1 MGIYWITSRKLVMDI
16 SAGRNKMRKRETVV
30 IGIRLPAE
38 LLAAVRKIANSEYTT
53 VAAVVR
59 KAVAEY
65 VKSKQKED

>member
-1 MGIYWITSRKLVMDI
+1 MK
-16 SAGRNKMRKRETVV
+16 KHQTVV

-38 LLAAVRKIANSEYTT
+38 LLAAVRKIANREYTT